1 MFYKK
6 RMKRPSLVFA
16 ALLAACGSATTQV
29 QPRSATAAEAPESL
43 GIPNERHLAGI
54 VTGGP
59 PDAAALER
67 AQVARFATVISLR
80 LELEAG
86 FDVERAKVEELGMR
100 FVSVPV
106 DGAAGVTEA
115 NARLVDEALEA
126 STGDVLLHCGSGNRA
141 GAMLALRAFY
151 VQDRTLNESMQ
162 IGLAAGLTNLQG
174 AVRSNIEAAC
184 ASEEPPT
191 GCGRR

>member
-1 MFYKK
+1 MT
-6 RMKRPSLVFA
+6 RLTM
-16 ALLAACGSATTQV
+16 LLAAVLSACGGATTAEP
-29 QPRSATAAEAPESL
+29 QPTSPVMPAALSI
-43 GIPNERHLAGI
+43 GIPNERHLGHI

-67 AQVARFATVISLR
+67 ALAVGVTMVITLR

-115 NARLVDEALEA
+115 NARLVDEAIQA
-126 STGDVLLHCGSGNRA
+126 STGDVLLHCASGNRA

-151 VQDRTLNESMQ
+151 VRHKTLDESMQ
-162 IGLAAGLTNLQG
+162 IGLAAGLTNLQT
-174 AVRSNIEAAC
+174 AVRANIEAAC
-184 ASEEPPT
+184 SSEDAPAH
-191 GCGRR
+191 CR

>member
-1 MFYKK
+1 MSVMT
-6 RMKRPSLVFA
+6 RLSLLVA
-16 ALLAACGSATTQV
+16 ALLTACGWTTAQV
-29 QPRSATAAEAPESL
+29 QPQPASAAEAPGSI
-43 GIPNERHLAGI
+43 GIPNERHLGSI

-67 AQVARFATVISLR
+67 AQAAGITTVITLR
-80 LELEAG
+80 LALEAG
-86 FDVERAKVEELGMR
+86 FETERTNVEALGMR

-115 NARLVDEALEA
+115 NARLVDEAFEA

-151 VQDRTLNESMQ
+151 VQEKSLDESMQ

-174 AVRSNIEAAC
+174 AVRANIEAAC
-184 ASEEPPT
+184 AGEEPPA
-191 GCGRR
+191 GC

>member
-1 MFYKK
+1 MNGMT
-6 RMKRPSLVFA
+6 RLSMLLA
-16 ALLAACGSATTQV
+16 ALLAACGGTPSAETRVASAT
-29 QPRSATAAEAPESL
+29 REAPGSL
-43 GIPNERHLAGI
+43 GIPNERHIGAI

-67 AQVARFATVISLR
+67 AQAAGITTVITLR

-115 NARLVDEALEA
+115 NARLVDEAIEA
-126 STGDVLLHCGSGNRA
+126 STGGILLHCGSGNRA
-141 GAMLALRAFY
+141 GAILAMRAFY
-151 VQDRTLNESMQ
+151 VQERTLDESMQ
-162 IGLAAGLTNLQG
+162 IGLAAGLTNLQS
-174 AVRSNIEAAC
+174 AVRANIEAAC
-184 ASEEPPT
+184 EGEDTPA
-191 GCGRR
+191 GC